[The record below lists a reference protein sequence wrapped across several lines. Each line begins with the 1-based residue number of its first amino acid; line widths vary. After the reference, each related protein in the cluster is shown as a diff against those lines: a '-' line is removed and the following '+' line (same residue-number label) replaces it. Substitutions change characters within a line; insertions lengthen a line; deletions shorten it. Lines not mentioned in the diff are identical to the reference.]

1 MNVSRAG
8 YYKWK
13 ANKDILN
20 QHEKDRIDLAKY
32 IIKYHKKKPSYG
44 YHRLAYLIRDKLG
57 WLISDN
63 LVHKVCK
70 LLNIKSNAK
79 HYNYKKHKDGEEHK
93 IYPNVIN
100 HNWYTTRP
108 FEKVVSDGTVV
119 EFKGKLYDWNFY
131 VDVFDNSIV
140 GSNVVPYY
148 HGVSIINHIEALKDM
163 LKNKRKRGYKTLDTI
178 FHSDQGVIYTS
189 ASFNDVYKNNNIIR
203 SMSRAG
209 TPTDNPIIESK
220 NGWLK
225 AEIKVDFNQNDFQN
239 VQEFI
244 EYIIND
250 HNNLRPSYALKYK
263 TPIQYRTEL
272 GFK

>member
-1 MNVSRAG
+1 MNISRSG

-13 ANKDILN
+13 ANKDVLN

-32 IIKYHKKKPSYG
+32 IIKYHNKKPSYG
-44 YHRLAYLIRDKLG
+44 YHRLAYLIRKELG
-57 WLISDN
+57 WMISDN

-79 HYNYKKHKDGEEHK
+79 HYNYKKSQKGDEHK
-93 IYPNVIN
+93 IYPNIIN
-100 HNWYTTRP
+100 HNWKVTRP
-108 FEKVVSDGTVV
+108 FEKVVSDGTVIQ
-119 EFKGKLYDWNFY
+119 FKGKQYDWNFY
-131 VDVFDNSIV
+131 VDAFDNSII
-140 GSNVVPYY
+140 GSSVVPYY
-148 HGVSIINHIEALKDM
+148 HGVSLNNHVEALKNM
-163 LKNKRKRGYKTLDTI
+163 LKNKRKRGYKAQETI
-178 FHSDQGVIYTS
+178 FHSDQGTIYTS
-189 ASFNDVYKNNNIIR
+189 ASFNDVYKNDNIIR

-225 AEIKVDFNQNDFQN
+225 AEIKIDFNQNDYETI
-239 VQEFI
+239 QEFI
-244 EYIIND
+244 DYIIYD